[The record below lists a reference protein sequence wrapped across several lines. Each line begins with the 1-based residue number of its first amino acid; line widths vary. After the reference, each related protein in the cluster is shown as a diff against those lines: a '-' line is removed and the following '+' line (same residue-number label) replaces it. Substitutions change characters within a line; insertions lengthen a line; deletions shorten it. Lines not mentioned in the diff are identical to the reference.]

1 MFKQLP
7 GFIKLFLLVFIIN
20 SVFITAYSSF
30 SKPNMDS
37 LGNEEQGKGQK
48 LFKSNCSGC
57 HLNGQNLIKPDK
69 PVIGSAKLA
78 SKEAFSVFISSPPQ
92 PMPNFKNIAEKPG
105 QLNALYEYVSSLMGK

>member
-20 SVFITAYSSF
+20 SVFIMAYSSF

-37 LGNEEQGKGQK
+37 PRGDEQEKGQK

-69 PVIGSAKLA
+69 PIVGSSKLA
-78 SKEAFSVFISSPPQ
+78 SKETFSSFISSPPP
-92 PMPNFKNIAEKPG
+92 PMPNFKNIVEKPG
-105 QLNALYEYVSSLMGK
+105 QLSALYDYVSSLMGK